1 MIDSSEIGYGDI
13 ILEST
18 QIDARD
24 DKKETLEVA
33 RYLIVGKYIEEVYDK
48 PFQLKEYETEYFK
61 VVILYINK
69 VNQSVWARENNPG
82 SRYLLSEHEITN
94 YHDWSFV
101 NKLGLNFPSGSIE
114 VGENGTKWDEGDW

>member
-18 QIDARD
+18 QIDGKD
-24 DKKETLEVA
+24 DKKEILEVA
-33 RYLIVGKYIEEVYDK
+33 RYIIVGKYIECTRDK
-48 PFQLKEYETEYFK
+48 PFQIEELQTEYFK
-61 VVILYINK
+61 VVMLYINK
-69 VNQSVWARENNPG
+69 VNQSVWAMENNPG

-101 NKLGLNFPSGSIE
+101 NKLDLNWPSGSIE
-114 VGENGTKWDEGDW
+114 VGESGAKWDVPGY

>member
-1 MIDSSEIGYGDI
+1 MINSSKIGYGDI

-24 DKKETLEVA
+24 DKKEILEVA
-33 RYLIVGKYIEEVYDK
+33 RYIIVGKYIEEVYDK

-61 VVILYINK
+61 VIMLYINK
-69 VNQSVWARENNPG
+69 QNQSTWAQQKKPG

-94 YHDWSFV
+94 YHDWSFI
-101 NKLGLNFPSGSIE
+101 NKLDLNWPSGSIE

>member
-24 DKKETLEVA
+24 DKKEILEVA

-69 VNQSVWARENNPG
+69 INQSVWAKQNNPG

-101 NKLGLNFPSGSIE
+101 NKLGLSWPSGSIE

>member
-24 DKKETLEVA
+24 DKKEILEVA

-69 VNQSVWARENNPG
+69 VNQSVWAKQNNPG